1 MSKDRLSKA
10 LAAIDQANG
19 EDPNGECW
27 QGQTSPRELLY
38 SKRMTAWLEKLDPCP
53 SAARQIAARAQH
65 IRRWTVRRE
74 DFPPGREGYLRWRTF
89 LYRFHADQAEAILRE
104 AGYDAE
110 TIALV
115 RKMVG
120 KQGIKRDPDVQMLED
135 VACLVFLEH
144 YSPAFAEKHD
154 EEKIIGIVCKTWQKM
169 SDLGHSAALTL
180 QLPEALAAV
189 LGKALNRMEVKSDG
203 ETA

>member
-1 MSKDRLSKA
+1 MSKDRLSKT

-19 EDPNGECW
+19 EDPNTECW
-27 QGQTSPRELLY
+27 QGQTSPKELLY

-104 AGYDAE
+104 TGYDAE

-144 YSPAFAEKHD
+144 YFPAFAEKHD
-154 EEKIIGIVCKTWQKM
+154 EEKMIGIVRKTWQKM
-169 SDLGHSAALTL
+169 SGLGQSAAMAL
-180 QLPEALAAV
+180 QLPEVLAAV
-189 LGKALNRMEVKSDG
+189 LGKALNRTEEKSDG